1 MCIPHIRVGSKKNK
15 RVGSYAHELEGG
27 MSAQIVWNSST
38 WEISPL
44 VGFFSFF
51 KDVIYLF
58 ERERRDKAWT
68 RGAEGEGEAGSLLNR
83 EPALGPG
90 SWSEPKAEG

>member
-1 MCIPHIRVGSKKNK
+1 MCIPHIWVWR
-15 RVGSYAHELEGG
+15 YAHELDGG

-38 WEISPL
+38 WEISLL
-44 VGFFSFF
+44 VALFFFSFFF

-58 ERERRDKAWT
+58 ERERRGKPWG

-90 SWSEPKAEG
+90 SWSEPKAEA

>member
-1 MCIPHIRVGSKKNK
+1 MCIAHLRVG
-15 RVGSYAHELEGG
+15 GYAQELEGG

-38 WEISPL
+38 WEISL
-44 VGFFSFF
+44 SSVFVFQRC
-51 KDVIYLF
+51 YLF
-58 ERERRDKAWT
+58 IWERERREKAWA

-90 SWSEPKAEG
+90 SWSEPHAEA